1 MKRLLSAITLGVFA
15 LAPAIGSACEYVEQ
29 SASATP
35 PEQLAS
41 TPAPAASQMPK
52 ATPTT
57 ALAPK
62 AAKQNVVKVKAPA
75 PEQKVAAVTNN

>member
-1 MKRLLSAITLGVFA
+1 MKRLLLALTVGLFG
-15 LAPAIGSACEYVEQ
+15 LAPTIGSACEYVEQ
-29 SASATP
+29 SAAVTP

-52 ATPTT
+52 AKATT

>member
-1 MKRLLSAITLGVFA
+1 MKRLLSAITVGLFG
-15 LAPAIGSACEYVEQ
+15 LAPTIGSACEYVEQ
-29 SASATP
+29 SAAVTP

-52 ATPTT
+52 ATT

-62 AAKQNVVKVKAPA
+62 APKPTVVKVKAPA